1 MHLSHEREQ
10 TCRMHHRAMRQIT
23 DVLGICLNSTRR
35 KEQWSCLRRDKH
47 EELYAKRTDQGVING
62 SSIYYLAV
70 NEASCGFEEAFNL
83 LHFDSTAQFRLM
95 MKLLHGRDFK
105 DGALLSMHTKEDSLR
120 NWTMDTQHAAVRFTY
135 HDHRKSLLLR
145 EQHLT
150 FFQTLKIFLPDNQHH
165 HEHSSHS
172 AVASMMKNTSS
183 MAGLSARPSDGVH
196 KRTIALSWVP
206 FPQSHDSMLETA
218 QQVNLQYTLIV
229 EEIFSNRLRLS
240 CVTSS
245 FHDKNDGHLAGSPW
259 AARAIARRLA
269 LRSVGKLEAAVVA
282 SRIGDCQL
290 IAPHQWV
297 KNEDRAYCVICW
309 KSFNALFRRRH
320 HCRLCG
326 EVICGACCSLRTI
339 NIINVRMKA
348 VQKTRICHTCNN
360 TARHKTRTH
369 VIFNNNHSNNNH
381 SRIPASHQQWEQPPM
396 LESDSGSELPLSSR
410 SFPSNLKVG
419 VNPDFGLPS
428 SPVDPVL
435 SQRMEMENFE
445 SREFKEA
452 ENDGYIGALPDDQMA
467 AGVSY
472 KIISIKSIA
481 RSTNNR
487 WKATPFTSSN
497 VKSLW
502 SLQVPNSVD
511 STCSVSFSGWTRRG
525 NNSGGVETSCCGSH
539 GSKSFLHPAA
549 MTSRM
554 RRKTQP
560 VCITSKTSSY
570 SSANCSY
577 FRLSYGMVNLQ
588 EHEESRMFEY
598 RRTSL
603 MSSNVS
609 LFDRDSIVDEGYFL
623 PQLDEQREKQRLKLL
638 DVIVSPACTLVD
650 RTIMQRSC
658 EFATAAAFG
667 LTAAFIARV
676 DENYVMIEHTIG
688 TCDLSRQDK
697 ILRRKS
703 LCDFVLCQPHCQPLV
718 VPNCLADP
726 RTQEI
731 PLVQHLRISCF
742 VGVSVCVHG
751 LPIACLCAF
760 GQDDGSLSE
769 EHDEIMGA
777 SYYDFSILENAV
789 HPIER
794 ELERLVYGLE
804 LR

>member
-1 MHLSHEREQ
+1 MSF
-10 TCRMHHRAMRQIT
+10 
-23 DVLGICLNSTRR
+23 ST
-35 KEQWSCLRRDKH
+35 
-47 EELYAKRTDQGVING
+47 TT
-62 SSIYYLAV
+62 
-70 NEASCGFEEAFNL
+70 
-83 LHFDSTAQFRLM
+83 TA
-95 MKLLHGRDFK
+95 
-105 DGALLSMHTKEDSLR
+105 T
-120 NWTMDTQHAAVRFTY
+120 T
-135 HDHRKSLLLR
+135 
-145 EQHLT
+145 
-150 FFQTLKIFLPDNQHH
+150 
-165 HEHSSHS
+165 
-172 AVASMMKNTSS
+172 
-183 MAGLSARPSDGVH
+183 
-196 KRTIALSWVP
+196 
-206 FPQSHDSMLETA
+206 
-218 QQVNLQYTLIV
+218 
-229 EEIFSNRLRLS
+229 
-240 CVTSS
+240 
-245 FHDKNDGHLAGSPW
+245 
-259 AARAIARRLA
+259 
-269 LRSVGKLEAAVVA
+269 
-282 SRIGDCQL
+282 
-290 IAPHQWV
+290 
-297 KNEDRAYCVICW
+297 
-309 KSFNALFRRRH
+309 
-320 HCRLCG
+320 
-326 EVICGACCSLRTI
+326 
-339 NIINVRMKA
+339 
-348 VQKTRICHTCNN
+348 
-360 TARHKTRTH
+360 
-369 VIFNNNHSNNNH
+369 NH

-410 SFPSNLKVG
+410 SFPSNLKAG

-511 STCSVSFSGWTRRG
+511 STCSVSSSGWTRRG

-539 GSKSFLHPAA
+539 GSKSQAA
-549 MTSRM
+549 TALLIARIS
-554 RRKTQP
+554 
-560 VCITSKTSSY
+560 
-570 SSANCSY
+570 
-577 FRLSYGMVNLQ
+577 RLSYGMVNLQ
-588 EHEESRMFEY
+588 EHEESRKFEY

-623 PQLDEQREKQRLKLL
+623 PQLDEQREEQRLKLL

-703 LCDFVLCQPHCQPLV
+703 LCDFILCQPHCQPLV

-726 RTQEI
+726 RTPEI

-751 LPIACLCAF
+751 LPIAYLCAL
-760 GQDDGSLSE
+760 GQDDSSLSE